1 MALRNMHVSLRI
13 VITDTVP
20 VLYKNTADI
29 NNIVRYTLR
38 IVMATYGV
46 STNWSIL
53 SVLTGTLLSSHMY
66 LIDVPFLCIH
76 L

>member
-38 IVMATYGV
+38 IVMSTYGV
-46 STNWSIL
+46 STN
-53 SVLTGTLLSSHMY
+53 
-66 LIDVPFLCIH
+66 
-76 L
+76 